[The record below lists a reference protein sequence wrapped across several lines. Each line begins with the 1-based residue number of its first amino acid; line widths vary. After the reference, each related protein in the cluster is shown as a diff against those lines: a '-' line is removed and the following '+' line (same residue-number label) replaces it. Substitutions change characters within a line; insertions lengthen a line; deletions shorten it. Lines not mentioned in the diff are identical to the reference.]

1 MELVIVSFFAAVFTV
16 AGLMFLFQKL
26 IGWHGIAKRKAI
38 VDIACSVVAFF
49 LFMGTSTMGIMIAV
63 MTGFIAS
70 VVTSALGKFLKSP
83 EGREI
88 VEYDEREFD
97 HVLHHQ
103 GSPVNPIHHEK
114 AVASARNAVAN
125 LIRGEAPRH

>member
-1 MELVIVSFFAAVFTV
+1 MDILFTAFFAALFTV

-26 IGWHGIAKRKAI
+26 IGWHGIAKRKAL
-38 VDIACSVVAFF
+38 VDISCSVVAFF
-49 LFMGTSTMGIMIAV
+49 LFAGTSTLGIMTAV
-63 MTGFIAS
+63 MSGFIAS
-70 VVTSALGKFLKSP
+70 VATSMLGKFLKSP